1 MNKKFE
7 KEILNL
13 RPAWRLCGHYF
24 CMMPVD
30 LIVTGFTWDK
40 SSGGIYLWRYACPL
54 FDRSSISLTF
64 GQRLDH
70 PDDYLAVT
78 KGGERAAAIEFM
90 TRVERYEQE
99 MSTLREP
106 QEFLAYIESLSSFRN
121 PWVRRGYAMTL
132 LVLGRT
138 AEAAAHI
145 DRLLKHEPID
155 NLPHFRED
163 MAEIAHMLAEDP
175 ASIIPRL
182 HQRAADN
189 RSALGLSSDGEE
201 RR

>member
-7 KEILNL
+7 KEILKL
-13 RPAWRLCGHYF
+13 RPAWRLCGRYF

-40 SSGGIYLWRYACPL
+40 SRDGIYLWRYAHPL
-54 FDRSSISLTF
+54 FDESSIASAF
-64 GQRLDH
+64 AQRLDH

-78 KGGERAAAIEFM
+78 KGGERAAAFEFI

-106 QEFLAYIESLSSFRN
+106 QEFLAYIESLSAFRN
-121 PWVRRGYAMTL
+121 PWIRRGYAMTL

-138 AEAAAHI
+138 AEATAHI

-163 MAEIAHMLAEDP
+163 MADIARVLAEDP

-182 HQRAADN
+182 HKRASDN
-189 RSALGLSSDGEE
+189 RSALGLAN
-201 RR
+201 